1 MMKIEVNGLCSMM
14 KIEVIGLCSMMKI
27 EVIVDWF
34 MQYDEDRGD
43 C

>member
-1 MMKIEVNGLCSMM
+1 M
-14 KIEVIGLCSMMKI
+14 VIGLCSMMKI

-43 C
+43 WFIQYDED